1 MIRRTALVLAACALA
16 AGCGSDPELTSAPGD
31 AATSPAAS
39 PVPGLSPAP
48 RATSGP
54 ADAPAF
60 EADTAP
66 DEQAP
71 EGGPLS
77 VTAVRVARQ
86 DGYDRVVLE
95 LAGKAGGRPGWR
107 VQYEDDPR
115 RDGSGDPVELDG
127 AATLVVRVDGTGYPM
142 DTGADEASGDPVVPR
157 DAEVVEDMELG
168 AVFEGTYEA
177 FVGVSRR
184 APFRVFRLED
194 PARVVIDVRHD

>member
-1 MIRRTALVLAACALA
+1 MRRTALVLAACALA
-16 AGCGSDPELTSAPGD
+16 TGCSNDPEPTSAPADGV
-31 AATSPAAS
+31 ASPASSA
-39 PVPGLSPAP
+39 VPGLSPVPA
-48 RATSGP
+48 ATPSG
-54 ADAPAF
+54 AGAPALA
-60 EADTAP
+60 ADTAP

-71 EGGPLS
+71 QGGPLS

-115 RDGSGDPVELDG
+115 RAGSGDPVDVDG
-127 AATLVVRVDGTGYPM
+127 AATLVVLVDGAGYPM
-142 DTGADEASGDPVVPR
+142 DTGVDEVSGDPTVPG
-157 DAEVVEDMELG
+157 DTEVVEDVELG